1 MRLMYVWFYKK
12 YELNISM
19 IIELL
24 DYCLDKI
31 IE

>member
-1 MRLMYVWFYKK
+1 MYVWFYKK
-12 YELNISM
+12 YELNINM

>member
-12 YELNISM
+12 YELNINM

>member
-1 MRLMYVWFYKK
+1 MRLMCINK
-12 YELNISM
+12 YEFNINM